1 MARPYLCSHGFAD
14 LRMSSSTIADRFLPL
29 AHALHLDLATG
40 DRAWLRIAP
49 AAHGLEAVRW
59 SERCAALTGLW
70 HPGMAECLDFGTVGQ
85 DTRFEAYRVN
95 GLLPQRPGR
104 PFAARRARGR
114 VAEFLITCGVAPGI
128 QSIEGVDQAGRALVV
143 PGTCAV
149 DWEVPVASAHASL
162 AGRPRRDHMRARP
175 RAHLR
180 IPEGSIGVR
189 LIHRPVYAA
198 LRERLDAQPPTGITV
213 TDVNAPLGAGGRT
226 LLRYCAREARRLG
239 WVALATPAIR
249 WLEARRDAD
258 GHAAWDAI
266 VSGRHLVVLHDGR
279 RSSAAADREL
289 AAIVLRLGARVP
301 RPHRVIQLVLRPPA
315 GDALTLAPLT
325 PTELS
330 GMLVLAPDARR
341 AARRIA
347 SAAASSGGL
356 PGRYLEAAL
365 ALCAPQLRLSDAV
378 TRAYVVHDTRAPFG
392 TTVRGAS
399 GAVSALPPV
408 TTRARSS
415 RADVWRAIG
424 ESERLA
430 GAGRHAAAER
440 LLRAA
445 AGAQARRG
453 HEPEAGDA
461 ALACGRLHV
470 GRGRTAAALACF
482 SEALSRYGRA
492 GAGAQMAV
500 ASTWLGRAHLDALQ
514 LDESESCLRSAV
526 VAAGLGGHQ
535 TTRAWAGIS
544 LARTLWW
551 LGRNDEAHAILHGL
565 EPCDVDPDDCHA
577 APAPPFVALAHAML
591 CVRVGCAL
599 GEPARA
605 GAQVI
610 AARQHAATIG
620 TPAAACL
627 AELARA
633 HWCAALGDV
642 TGLNDSAASGLL
654 LARSTRRP
662 LDALRFR
669 ALRCMAGASTG
680 SHVEPAS
687 DQRALRRALDRGVPA
702 LLGAQVRLALAACDG
717 PSAFEAAR
725 AGYRTRGLGGLGR
738 SRPPAAAPS
747 RDQSRSVMI
756 DDLIEVLRIC
766 QEGEDARVALTDVAR
781 VVQTRTRADAVVFAA
796 AARRPLVVSWPA
808 RGPTQ
813 LDAAI
818 RAIDTGLAIGPQVA
832 SDGTEAAHPVRYGG
846 LVIGAVACRWSGP
859 PSVDPARAAALLS
872 AVAAAVAPAVRVLVD
887 HADAPALPGIEADLL
902 GVSSVMEDVRRAVAR
917 AADAPYPVLV
927 QAESGAGKEL
937 VARAIHRAGARR
949 TRPFCALNCAA
960 LPDDLMEA
968 ELFGHTKGAFTGAV
982 AERRGLFEEADGG
995 VLFLDEVGEL
1005 SPRGQAK
1012 LLRVIQEGEIRR
1024 IGETASRRVDVRLVA
1039 ATNRLL
1045 DQEVEAGRFRRD
1057 LWYRLDVIRIVVPPL
1072 RERPEDVPV
1081 LAAGFWRRAAERV
1094 GSRAVLS
1101 EATMAAL
1108 ARYDWPGNVREL
1120 QNVLAALAVGAPR
1133 RGVVG
1138 PSALPATLARI
1149 ATRADNV
1156 TLEQARRVFDTRFV
1170 RAALARAGGHR
1181 GRAAAELGV
1190 TRQGL
1195 AKLIERLGVDAPAT
1209 DSGTAAGGGP
1219 LEAAVTP

>member
-1 MARPYLCSHGFAD
+1 
-14 LRMSSSTIADRFLPL
+14 MSSPTLADRFLPL

-40 DRAWLRIAP
+40 DRAWLRVAP
-49 AAHGLEAVRW
+49 ALRGVKAVRW
-59 SERCAALTGLW
+59 AERCAALTTLW
-70 HPGMAECLDFGTVGQ
+70 HPGMAECLDFGLLGEK
-85 DTRFEAYRVN
+85 TRFEAYRVN
-95 GLLPQRPGR
+95 GLLSQRLAP
-104 PFAARRARGR
+104 PIDARHARAR
-114 VAEFLITCGVAPGI
+114 VEEFLIACDIAPGI
-128 QSIEGVDQAGRALVV
+128 QSIEGADSSGRPLVV
-143 PGTCAV
+143 PGTC
-149 DWEVPVASAHASL
+149 ELESEMPVASGQSL
-162 AGRPRRDHMRARP
+162 AMSESRGEPARARA

-180 IPEGSIGVR
+180 NPQGSIGVR
-189 LIHRPVYAA
+189 LVHRPVYAA

-213 TDVNAPLGAGGRT
+213 TDVNAPAGAGGRT

-239 WVALATPAIR
+239 WVALASSAIR
-249 WLEARRDAD
+249 WLEEQRD
-258 GHAAWDAI
+258 GGGAAVWDA
-266 VSGRHLVVLHDGR
+266 VMAGRHLVVLHDGR
-279 RSSAAADREL
+279 RSPPDADREL

-301 RPHRVIQLVLRPPA
+301 RPHRVIQLVLRPRA
-315 GDALTLAPLT
+315 ADALTLAPLT
-325 PTELS
+325 PAELS
-330 GMLVLAPDARR
+330 GMLVIAPAARR
-341 AARRIA
+341 AARRVA
-347 SAAASSGGL
+347 AAAASSGGL
-356 PGRYLEAAL
+356 PGRYLEAL
-365 ALCAPQLRLSDAV
+365 RALCAPHPRVAEAV

-392 TTVRGAS
+392 TTVPSAS
-399 GAVSALPPV
+399 IQRARLPHISVSARSG
-408 TTRARSS
+408 RAQ
-415 RADVWRAIG
+415 VWRAIG
-424 ESERLA
+424 ESQRLA

-445 AGAQARRG
+445 AGAEVRRG
-453 HEPEAGDA
+453 REPEAGDA

-470 GRGRTAAALACF
+470 DRGRTAAALASF
-482 SEALSRYGRA
+482 SEALSRYERA
-492 GAGAQMAV
+492 GTGAQMAI
-500 ASTWLGRAHLDALQ
+500 ASTWLGRAYLDALQ
-514 LDESESCLRSAV
+514 VDESESCLRAAF
-526 VAAGLGGHQ
+526 AAGGIGGHR
-535 TTRAWAGIS
+535 TARAWAAIS

-551 LGRNDEAHAILHGL
+551 LGRPDEAHAILHGL
-565 EPCDVDPDDCHA
+565 EPSDAEGDDSRAVPA
-577 APAPPFVALAHAML
+577 ARLVALAHAML
-591 CVRVGCAL
+591 AVRVGCAL
-599 GEPARA
+599 GEPERA
-605 GAQVI
+605 GAQVS
-610 AARQHAATIG
+610 AARAHAAAIG

-633 HWCAALGDV
+633 HWCATLGDV
-642 TGLNDSAASGLL
+642 AGLDDSATGGLR
-654 LARSTRRP
+654 LAREARRP

-669 ALRCMAGASTG
+669 ALRCQTRAHAG
-680 SHVEPAS
+680 SHAQAGPDE
-687 DQRALRRALDRGVPA
+687 RALRRALGRALPA
-702 LLGAQVRLALAACDG
+702 LLAAQVRLALAACAG
-717 PSAFEAAR
+717 PAAFEAAR
-725 AGYRTRGLGGLGR
+725 AGYCARGLGRLGG
-738 SRPPAAAPS
+738 SWPPPAASS

-766 QEGEDARVALTDVAR
+766 QEGEDARVALTEVAR
-781 VVQTRTRADAVVFAA
+781 VVQARTRADAVVFAA

-808 RGPTQ
+808 GRVQVG
-813 LDAAI
+813 AAI
-818 RAIDTGLAIGPQVA
+818 RAIDTGLPIYPQGA

-846 LVIGAVACRWSGP
+846 VVIGAVACRWSGP
-859 PSVDPARAAALLS
+859 PPVDPARAAALLS

-887 HADAPALPGIEADLL
+887 CADAPALPGIEAELL
-902 GVSSVMEDVRRAVAR
+902 GASRVMEDVRRAVAR

-937 VARAIHRAGARR
+937 VARAIHRAGTRR

-968 ELFGHTKGAFTGAV
+968 ELFGHTRGAFTGAV

-1024 IGETASRRVDVRLVA
+1024 IGETVPRRVDVRLIA

-1120 QNVLAALAVGAPR
+1120 QNVLAALAVDAPR

-1138 PSALPATLARI
+1138 PSSLPATLARV
-1149 ATRADNV
+1149 ATPAHGA
-1156 TLEQARRVFDTRFV
+1156 TLQQARRVFDTRFV
-1170 RAALARAGGHR
+1170 REALVRAGGHR

-1195 AKLIERLGVDAPAT
+1195 AKLMDRLGVDADET
-1209 DSGTAAGGGP
+1209 LSGTAAKGSLG
-1219 LEAAVTP
+1219 AAVTP